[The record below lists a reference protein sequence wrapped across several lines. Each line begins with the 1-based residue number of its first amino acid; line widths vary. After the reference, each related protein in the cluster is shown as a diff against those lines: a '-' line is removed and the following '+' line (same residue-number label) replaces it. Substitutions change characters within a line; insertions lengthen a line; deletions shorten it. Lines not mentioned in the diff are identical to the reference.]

1 MNPRSRILT
10 VTVGLAAA
18 FTLVSA
24 RLIYIQMVKQQE
36 YREEAIKLHTS
47 GEPVPAQRGSIL
59 DAGGRVLAQS
69 VPRIEVRLDGKIL
82 SERPQELPVLAT
94 LLGVSAE
101 WLRGQIDPQNRYQ
114 KIADGVNADLE
125 GKLRAAQLRSIRL
138 ERKTVRDYPNGTE
151 TSQVLG
157 FVNLRDQ
164 EVGSDRTVSFETG
177 EAGIE
182 KAMDRYLKGVA
193 GERRIIRDAKR
204 REIPYFRLSD
214 RPARDGYHVVL
225 TIDQGIQHIAERE
238 ADRIVEQFQ
247 PENLHILILRPATG
261 EILAMVSRPT
271 FDPNHRETFQPEAMK
286 ERAIADA
293 YEPGSTFKL
302 VTLAAGL
309 NEGVADLGST
319 FFCEN
324 GQMLMA
330 GHWLKDHEAYG
341 LLTLREIIA
350 KSSNIGMAKLAALL
364 GEEKLHQYARL
375 FGFGARAQK
384 GEGILP
390 GEIAGTLHP
399 LKKWTKVSLT
409 RFPMGYEVAVT
420 NLQMALAYAAIANG
434 GKRMEPRLIKAVVDR
449 DNRVVMQFL
458 PKVVCQVVRPEV
470 AKEVTEAL
478 RGVVSDEGTAAEAQV
493 PGFEVAGKT
502 GTAQKYTASGYV
514 NQYRASFIGF
524 LPAQKP
530 EFVVSIMVDDPKG
543 KKYYGGQVAGPA
555 FREIATH
562 VAEQLNLNRTAV
574 VARQEAP

>member
-1 MNPRSRILT
+1 MNPRSRILAIT
-10 VTVGLAAA
+10 IGLAAA
-18 FTLVSA
+18 FTAVSG

-82 SERPQELPVLAT
+82 SERPQDLPVLAT

-164 EVGSDRTVSFETG
+164 AVGSDRTVSFEVG

-182 KAMDRYLKGVA
+182 KSMDRYLKGVS

-247 PENLHILILRPATG
+247 PENLHILIVRPGTG

-271 FDPNHRETFQPEAMK
+271 FDPNHRDTFQPEAMK

-293 YEPGSTFKL
+293 YEPGSTFKI

-324 GQMLMA
+324 GQMMMA
-330 GHWLKDHEAYG
+330 GHWLKDHESYG

-350 KSSNIGMAKLAALL
+350 KSSNIGMAKLATLL
-364 GEEKLHQYARL
+364 GEEKLHHYGRL
-375 FGFGARAQK
+375 FGFGAKAQK
-384 GEGILP
+384 GEGSLP
-390 GEIAGTLHP
+390 GEVTGTLHP
-399 LKKWTKVSLT
+399 LRKWTKVSLT

-470 AKEVTEAL
+470 AKQVTEAL
-478 RGVVSDEGTAAEAQV
+478 RGVVSDEGTAADAQV

-502 GTAQKYTASGYV
+502 GTAQKYTPQGYV
-514 NQYRASFIGF
+514 QKYRSSFIGY

-530 EFVVSIMVDDPKG
+530 EFVVSILVDDPKG
-543 KKYYGGQVAGPA
+543 KKIYGGQVAGPA

>member
-1 MNPRSRILT
+1 MNPRARILT
-10 VTVGLAAA
+10 VTVCLAVA
-18 FTLVSA
+18 FTAVST
-24 RLIYIQMVKQQE
+24 RLIWIQLVQQQE
-36 YREEAIKLHTS
+36 FREEAIKLHTS

-59 DAGGRVLAQS
+59 DVSGRVLAQS
-69 VPRIEVRLDGKIL
+69 VPTVEVRLDGKIFT
-82 SERPQELPVLAT
+82 ERPQELPVLAS

-125 GKLRAAQLRSIRL
+125 GKLRTAPLRSIRL

-164 EVGSDRTVSFETG
+164 TVGSDRTVSFETG
-177 EAGIE
+177 EGGIE

-225 TIDQGIQHIAERE
+225 TIDQSIQHIVERE
-238 ADRIVEQFQ
+238 ADRLAEQFQ
-247 PENLHILILRPATG
+247 PENLHILVVRPATG

-271 FDPNHRETFQPEAMK
+271 FDPNHRETYRPEAMK
-286 ERAIADA
+286 PRGLADA

-309 NEGVADLGST
+309 NENVADLNTT

-324 GQMLMA
+324 GQMMMA
-330 GHWLKDHEAYG
+330 GRILKDHEAYG
-341 LLTLREIIA
+341 MLTLREIIA

-364 GEEKLHQYARL
+364 GEEKMYEYARL

-384 GEGILP
+384 GEGTLP
-390 GEIAGTLHP
+390 GETAGLLHP
-399 LKKWTKVSLT
+399 LKSWTKVSMT

-434 GKRMEPRLIKAVVDR
+434 GKRMEPRLLKAVVDR

-458 PKVVCQVVRPEV
+458 PKVVCQVVRPET
-470 AKEVTEAL
+470 AKMVIEAL
-478 RGVVSDEGTAAEAQV
+478 RGVVSEEGTAREAQV

-502 GTAQKYTASGYV
+502 GTAQTATSEGYV
-514 NQYRASFIGF
+514 NKYRSSFIGF
-524 LPAQKP
+524 LPADKA
-530 EFVVSIMVDDPKG
+530 EFLVSILVDDPKG

-562 VAEQLNLNRTAV
+562 VAEQLNLNRGAV
-574 VARQEAP
+574 VASREKL

>member
-10 VTVGLAAA
+10 VTVVLAAA
-18 FTLVSA
+18 FTAVSIK
-24 RLIYIQMVKQQE
+24 LIWIQLVKQQE
-36 YREEAIKLHTS
+36 YREEAIRLHTS

-59 DAGGRVLAQS
+59 DVGGRVLAQS

-82 SERPQELPVLAT
+82 SERPQELPVLAQ

-125 GKLRAAQLRSIRL
+125 GKLRAAQLRSVRL
-138 ERKTVRDYPNGTE
+138 ERKTNRDYPNGTE

-164 EVGSDRTVSFETG
+164 TLGSDRTISFETG
-177 EAGIE
+177 EMGIE

-238 ADRIVEQFQ
+238 ADRLVEKYQ
-247 PENLHILILRPATG
+247 PENLHILIVRPATG

-271 FDPNHRETFQPEAMK
+271 FDPNHRDTFQPEAMK
-286 ERAIADA
+286 ERSLADA
-293 YEPGSTFKL
+293 YEPGSTFKI

-309 NEGVADLGST
+309 NEGVADLDST

-324 GQMLMA
+324 GQMLIA
-330 GHWLKDHEAYG
+330 GHWLKDHEPYG
-341 LLTLREIIA
+341 LLTLREVIA
-350 KSSNIGMAKLAALL
+350 KSSNIGMAKLASLL
-364 GEEKLHQYARL
+364 GEEKLHHYGRL
-375 FGFGARAQK
+375 FGFGAKAQK
-384 GEGILP
+384 GEGSLP
-390 GEIAGTLHP
+390 GEVAGTLHP

-470 AKEVTEAL
+470 AKQVTEAL
-478 RGVVSDEGTAAEAQV
+478 RGVVSEEGTAADAQV

-502 GTAQKYTASGYV
+502 GTAQKYTPQGYV
-514 NQYRASFIGF
+514 QKYRSSFIGY

-530 EFVVSIMVDDPKG
+530 EFVVSILVDDPKG
-543 KKYYGGQVAGPA
+543 KKIYGGQVAGPA

>member
-1 MNPRSRILT
+1 MNPRARIIT
-10 VTVGLAAA
+10 VTVGLAVA
-18 FTLVSA
+18 FTAVSA
-24 RLIYIQMVKQQE
+24 RLIYIQLVKQQE
-36 YREEAIKLHTS
+36 YREEAIRLHTS

-59 DAGGRVLAQS
+59 DASGRVLAQS

-82 SERPQELPVLAT
+82 AERPQELAVLAG
-94 LLGVSAE
+94 LLSVSAE

-114 KIADGVNADLE
+114 KIADGVSAELE

-151 TSQVLG
+151 TSQVLV
-157 FVNLRDQ
+157 FVNLRDMT
-164 EVGSDRTVSFETG
+164 VGSDRTVSFEVG
-177 EAGIE
+177 EGGIE
-182 KAMDRYLKGVA
+182 KSMDRYLKGLP

-225 TIDQGIQHIAERE
+225 TVDQGIQHIAERE
-238 ADRIVEQFQ
+238 ADRLVEQYQ
-247 PENLHILILRPATG
+247 PENLHILIIRPATG
-261 EILAMVSRPT
+261 EILAMVSRPN
-271 FDPNHRETFQPEAMK
+271 FDPNHRDTFQPEAMK
-286 ERAIADA
+286 ERAISDA
-293 YEPGSTFKL
+293 YEPGSTFKI

-330 GHWLKDHEAYG
+330 GHWLKDHEPYG
-341 LLTLREIIA
+341 LLTLREVIA
-350 KSSNIGMAKLAALL
+350 KSSNIGMAKLATLI
-364 GEEKLHQYARL
+364 GEEKLHHYGRL

-390 GEIAGTLHP
+390 GETSGTLHP

-409 RFPMGYEVAVT
+409 RFPMGYEIAVT

-470 AKEVTEAL
+470 AKQVTEAL
-478 RGVVSDEGTAAEAQV
+478 RGVVSDEGTAGEAQV

-502 GTAQKYTASGYV
+502 GTAQKYTPQGYV
-514 NQYRASFIGF
+514 NKYRASFIGY

-530 EFVVSIMVDDPKG
+530 EFVVSILVDDPKG

-555 FREIATH
+555 FREIAKH
-562 VAEQLNLNRTAV
+562 VAEQLNLNRTSV
-574 VARQEAP
+574 VARKEAP

>member
-1 MNPRSRILT
+1 MNPRSRILA
-10 VTVGLAAA
+10 VTVVLAIA
-18 FTLVSA
+18 FTAVSA
-24 RLIYIQMVKQQE
+24 RLIYIQMVKQHD
-36 YREEAIKLHTS
+36 YREEAIRLHTS
-47 GEPVPAQRGSIL
+47 GEPIPSQRGSIL

-82 SERPQELPVLAT
+82 SERPQELPALAT

-101 WLRGQIDPQNRYQ
+101 WLRGQIDAQNRYQ

-125 GKLRAAQLRSIRL
+125 GKLRAAQLRSVRL
-138 ERKTVRDYPNGTE
+138 ERKTTRDYPNGTE

-164 EVGSDRTVSFETG
+164 TVGSDRTVSFETG

-225 TIDQGIQHIAERE
+225 TIDQGIQHIVERE
-238 ADRIVEQFQ
+238 ADRLVEQVQ
-247 PENLHILILRPATG
+247 PDNLHILIVRPATG

-271 FDPNHRETFQPEAMK
+271 FDPNHRESFQPEAMK

-293 YEPGSTFKL
+293 YEPGSTFKI

-324 GQMLMA
+324 GQMMMA
-330 GHWLKDHEAYG
+330 GHWLKDHEPYG

-350 KSSNIGMAKLAALL
+350 KSSNIGMAKLAVLL
-364 GEEKLHQYARL
+364 GEEKLHHYGRL
-375 FGFGARAQK
+375 FGFGAKAQK
-384 GEGILP
+384 GEGSLP
-390 GEIAGTLHP
+390 GEVAGTLHP
-399 LKKWTKVSLT
+399 MKKWTKVSLT

-470 AKEVTEAL
+470 AKQVTEAL

-502 GTAQKYTASGYV
+502 GTAQKYTPQGYV
-514 NQYRASFIGF
+514 NQYRASFIGY

-530 EFVVSIMVDDPKG
+530 EFVVSILVDHPKG
-543 KKYYGGQVAGPA
+543 KKYYGGQIAGPA

-562 VAEQLNLNRTAV
+562 VAEQLNLNRTSV
-574 VARQEAP
+574 VARREAP

>member
-1 MNPRSRILT
+1 MNPRSRI
-10 VTVGLAAA
+10 VAITVGLAIA
-18 FTLVSA
+18 FTAVSA

-36 YREEAIKLHTS
+36 YREEAIRLHTS

-59 DAGGRVLAQS
+59 DVGGRVLAQS
-69 VPRIEVRLDGKIL
+69 VPRIEVRLDGKII
-82 SERPQELPVLAT
+82 SERPQELPVLAN
-94 LLGVSAE
+94 LLGVSAA

-114 KIADGVNADLE
+114 KIADGVSADLE
-125 GKLRAAQLRSIRL
+125 GKLRAAQLRSVRL
-138 ERKTVRDYPNGTE
+138 ERKTTRDYPNGTE

-164 EVGSDRTVSFETG
+164 TVGSDRTTSFETG
-177 EAGIE
+177 EIGIE

-238 ADRIVEQFQ
+238 ADRLVEQYQ
-247 PENLHILILRPATG
+247 PENLHILIVRPATG

-271 FDPNHRETFQPEAMK
+271 FDPNHRDTFQPESLK
-286 ERAIADA
+286 ERTLADA
-293 YEPGSTFKL
+293 YEPGSTFKI

-330 GHWLKDHEAYG
+330 GHWLKDHEPYG
-341 LLTLREIIA
+341 LLTLREVIA

-364 GEEKLHQYARL
+364 GEEKLHHYGRL
-375 FGFGARAQK
+375 FGFGAKAQK
-384 GEGILP
+384 GEGSLP
-390 GEIAGTLHP
+390 GEVAGTLHP

-458 PKVVCQVVRPEV
+458 PRVVCQVVRPEV
-470 AKEVTEAL
+470 AQQVTEAL
-478 RGVVSDEGTAAEAQV
+478 RGVVSEEGTAAEAQV

-502 GTAQKYTASGYV
+502 GTAQKYTPEGYV
-514 NQYRASFIGF
+514 QKYRSSFVGY

-530 EFVVSIMVDDPKG
+530 EFVVSILVDDAKG
-543 KKYYGGQVAGPA
+543 KKIYGGQVAGPA

-562 VAEQLNLNRTAV
+562 VAEQLRLNRTSV

>member
-1 MNPRSRILT
+1 MNPRSRILA
-10 VTVGLAAA
+10 VTVVLAIA
-18 FTLVSA
+18 FTAVSA
-24 RLIYIQMVKQQE
+24 RLIYIQMVKQHD
-36 YREEAIKLHTS
+36 YREEAIRLHTS
-47 GEPVPAQRGSIL
+47 GEPIPSQRGSIL

-82 SERPQELPVLAT
+82 SERPQELPALAT

-101 WLRGQIDPQNRYQ
+101 WLRGQIDAQNRYQ

-125 GKLRAAQLRSIRL
+125 GKLRAAQLRSVRL
-138 ERKTVRDYPNGTE
+138 ERKTTRDYPNGTE

-164 EVGSDRTVSFETG
+164 TVGSDRTVSFETG

-225 TIDQGIQHIAERE
+225 TIDQGIQHIVERE
-238 ADRIVEQFQ
+238 ADRLIEQVQ
-247 PENLHILILRPATG
+247 PDNLHILIIRPATG
-261 EILAMVSRPT
+261 EILAMASRPT
-271 FDPNHRETFQPEAMK
+271 FDPNHRESFQPEAMK

-293 YEPGSTFKL
+293 YEPGSTFKI

-324 GQMLMA
+324 GQMMMA
-330 GHWLKDHEAYG
+330 GHWLKDHEPYG

-350 KSSNIGMAKLAALL
+350 KSSNIGMAKLAVLL
-364 GEEKLHQYARL
+364 GEEKLHHYGRL
-375 FGFGARAQK
+375 FGFGAKAQK
-384 GEGILP
+384 GEGSLP
-390 GEIAGTLHP
+390 GEVAGTLHP
-399 LKKWTKVSLT
+399 MKKWTKVSLT

-470 AKEVTEAL
+470 AKQVTEAL
-478 RGVVSDEGTAAEAQV
+478 RGVVSEEGTAAEAQV

-502 GTAQKYTASGYV
+502 GTAQKYTPQGYV
-514 NQYRASFIGF
+514 NQYRASFIGY

-530 EFVVSIMVDDPKG
+530 EFVVSILVDHPKG
-543 KKYYGGQVAGPA
+543 KKYYGGQIAGPA

-562 VAEQLNLNRTAV
+562 VAEQLNLNRTSV
-574 VARQEAP
+574 VARREAP

>member
-1 MNPRSRILT
+1 MNPRARILT
-10 VTVGLAAA
+10 VTIGLAVA
-18 FTLVSA
+18 FTAVSA
-24 RLIYIQMVKQQE
+24 RLIYIQLVKQQE
-36 YREEAIKLHTS
+36 YREEAIRLHTS
-47 GEPVPAQRGSIL
+47 GEPIPAQRGSIL

-82 SERPQELPVLAT
+82 AERPQELPVLAM

-138 ERKTVRDYPNGTE
+138 ERKTIRDYPNGTE

-157 FVNLRDQ
+157 FVNLRDMT
-164 EVGSDRTVSFETG
+164 VGSDRTVSFEVG
-177 EAGIE
+177 EGGIE
-182 KAMDRYLKGVA
+182 KSMDRYLKGLP

-225 TIDQGIQHIAERE
+225 TVDQGIQHIAERE
-238 ADRIVEQFQ
+238 ADRLVEQYQ
-247 PENLHILILRPATG
+247 PENLHILIIRPATG
-261 EILAMVSRPT
+261 EILAMVSRPN
-271 FDPNHRETFQPEAMK
+271 FDPNHRDTFQPEAMK
-286 ERAIADA
+286 ERAISDA
-293 YEPGSTFKL
+293 YEPGSTFKI

-330 GHWLKDHEAYG
+330 GHWLKDHEPYG
-341 LLTLREIIA
+341 LLTLREVIA
-350 KSSNIGMAKLAALL
+350 KSSNIGMAKLATLI
-364 GEEKLHQYARL
+364 GEEKLHHYGRL

-390 GEIAGTLHP
+390 GETSGTLHP

-409 RFPMGYEVAVT
+409 RFPMGYEIAVT

-458 PKVVCQVVRPEV
+458 PRVVCQVVRPEV
-470 AKEVTEAL
+470 AKQVTEAL
-478 RGVVSDEGTAAEAQV
+478 RGVVSDEGTAGEAQV

-502 GTAQKYTASGYV
+502 GTAQKYTPQGYV
-514 NQYRASFIGF
+514 NKYRASFIGY

-530 EFVVSIMVDDPKG
+530 EFVVSILVDDPKG

-555 FREIATH
+555 FREIAKH
-562 VAEQLNLNRTAV
+562 VAEQLNLNRTSV
-574 VARQEAP
+574 VARKEAP

>member
-1 MNPRSRILT
+1 MNPRSRILA
-10 VTVGLAAA
+10 VTVVLAIA
-18 FTLVSA
+18 FTAVSA
-24 RLIYIQMVKQQE
+24 RLIYIQMVKQHD
-36 YREEAIKLHTS
+36 YREEAIRLHTS
-47 GEPVPAQRGSIL
+47 GEPIPSQRGP
-59 DAGGRVLAQS
+59 A
-69 VPRIEVRLDGKIL
+69 
-82 SERPQELPVLAT
+82 LAT
-94 LLGVSAE
+94 LLGVSTE
-101 WLRGQIDPQNRYQ
+101 WLRGQIDAQNRYQ

-125 GKLRAAQLRSIRL
+125 GKLRAAQLRSVRL
-138 ERKTVRDYPNGTE
+138 ERKTTRDYPNGTE

-164 EVGSDRTVSFETG
+164 TVGSDRTVSFETG

-225 TIDQGIQHIAERE
+225 TIDQGIQHIVERE
-238 ADRIVEQFQ
+238 ADRLIEQVQ
-247 PENLHILILRPATG
+247 PDNLHILIIRPATG
-261 EILAMVSRPT
+261 EILAMASRPT
-271 FDPNHRETFQPEAMK
+271 FDPNHRESFQPEAMK

-293 YEPGSTFKL
+293 YEPGSTFKI

-324 GQMLMA
+324 GQMMMA
-330 GHWLKDHEAYG
+330 GHWLKDHEPYG

-350 KSSNIGMAKLAALL
+350 KSSNIGMAKLAVLL
-364 GEEKLHQYARL
+364 GEEKLHHYGRL
-375 FGFGARAQK
+375 FGFGAKAQK
-384 GEGILP
+384 GEGSLP
-390 GEIAGTLHP
+390 GEVAGTLHP
-399 LKKWTKVSLT
+399 MKKWTKVSLT

-470 AKEVTEAL
+470 AKQVTEAL

-502 GTAQKYTASGYV
+502 GTAQKYTPQGYV
-514 NQYRASFIGF
+514 NQYRASFIGY

-530 EFVVSIMVDDPKG
+530 EFVVSILVDHPKG
-543 KKYYGGQVAGPA
+543 KKYYGGQIAGPA

-562 VAEQLNLNRTAV
+562 VAEQLNLNRTSV
-574 VARQEAP
+574 VARREAP

>member
-1 MNPRSRILT
+1 MNPRSRILA
-10 VTVGLAAA
+10 VTVVLAIA
-18 FTLVSA
+18 FTAVSA
-24 RLIYIQMVKQQE
+24 RLIYIQMVKQHD
-36 YREEAIKLHTS
+36 YREEAIRLHTS
-47 GEPVPAQRGSIL
+47 GEPIPSPRGSIL

-82 SERPQELPVLAT
+82 SERPQELPALAT

-101 WLRGQIDPQNRYQ
+101 WLRGQIDAQNRYQ

-125 GKLRAAQLRSIRL
+125 GKLRAAQLRSVRL
-138 ERKTVRDYPNGTE
+138 ERKTTRDYPNGTE

-164 EVGSDRTVSFETG
+164 TVGSDRTVSFETG

-225 TIDQGIQHIAERE
+225 TIDQGIQHIVERE
-238 ADRIVEQFQ
+238 ADRLIEQVQ
-247 PENLHILILRPATG
+247 PDNLHILIIRPATG
-261 EILAMVSRPT
+261 EILAMASRPT
-271 FDPNHRETFQPEAMK
+271 FDPNHRESFQPEAMK

-293 YEPGSTFKL
+293 YEPGSTFKI

-324 GQMLMA
+324 GQMMMA
-330 GHWLKDHEAYG
+330 GHWLKDHEPYG

-350 KSSNIGMAKLAALL
+350 KSSNIGMAKLAVLL
-364 GEEKLHQYARL
+364 GEEKLHHYGRL
-375 FGFGARAQK
+375 FGFGAKAQK
-384 GEGILP
+384 GEGSLP
-390 GEIAGTLHP
+390 GEVAGTLHP
-399 LKKWTKVSLT
+399 MKKWTKVSLT

-470 AKEVTEAL
+470 AKQVTEAL
-478 RGVVSDEGTAAEAQV
+478 RGVVSEEGTAAEAQV

-502 GTAQKYTASGYV
+502 GTAQKYTPQGYV
-514 NQYRASFIGF
+514 NQYRASFIGY

-530 EFVVSIMVDDPKG
+530 EFVVSILVDHPKG
-543 KKYYGGQVAGPA
+543 KKYYGGQIAGPA

-562 VAEQLNLNRTAV
+562 VAEQLNLNRTSV
-574 VARQEAP
+574 VARREAP

>member
-1 MNPRSRILT
+1 MNPRARILT
-10 VTVGLAAA
+10 VTIDLAVS
-18 FTLVSA
+18 FTAVSA
-24 RLIYIQMVKQQE
+24 RLIYIQLVKQQE
-36 YREEAIKLHTS
+36 YREEAIRLHTS
-47 GEPVPAQRGSIL
+47 GEPIPAQRGSIL

-82 SERPQELPVLAT
+82 AERPQELPVLAM

-157 FVNLRDQ
+157 FVNLRDMT
-164 EVGSDRTVSFETG
+164 VGSDRTVSFEVG
-177 EAGIE
+177 EGGIE
-182 KAMDRYLKGVA
+182 KSMDRYLKGLP

-225 TIDQGIQHIAERE
+225 TVDQGIQHIAERE
-238 ADRIVEQFQ
+238 ADRLVEQYQ
-247 PENLHILILRPATG
+247 PENLHILIIRPATG
-261 EILAMVSRPT
+261 EILAMVSRPN
-271 FDPNHRETFQPEAMK
+271 FDPNHRDTFQPEAMK
-286 ERAIADA
+286 ERAISDA
-293 YEPGSTFKL
+293 YEPGSTFKI

-330 GHWLKDHEAYG
+330 GHWLKDHEPYG
-341 LLTLREIIA
+341 LLTLREVIA
-350 KSSNIGMAKLAALL
+350 KSSNIGMAKLATLI
-364 GEEKLHQYARL
+364 GEEKLHHYGRL

-390 GEIAGTLHP
+390 GETSGTLHP

-409 RFPMGYEVAVT
+409 RFPMGYEIAVT

-458 PKVVCQVVRPEV
+458 PRVVCQVVRPEV
-470 AKEVTEAL
+470 AKQVTEAL
-478 RGVVSDEGTAAEAQV
+478 RGVVSDEGTAGEAQV

-502 GTAQKYTASGYV
+502 GTAQKYTPQGYV
-514 NQYRASFIGF
+514 NKYRASFIGY

-530 EFVVSIMVDDPKG
+530 EFVVSILVDDPKG

-555 FREIATH
+555 FREIAKH
-562 VAEQLNLNRTAV
+562 VAEQLNLNRTSV
-574 VARQEAP
+574 VARKEAP

>member
-1 MNPRSRILT
+1 MNPRARILT
-10 VTVGLAAA
+10 VTVCLAVA
-18 FTLVSA
+18 FTAVST
-24 RLIYIQMVKQQE
+24 RLIWIQLVQQQE
-36 YREEAIKLHTS
+36 FREEAIKLHTS

-59 DAGGRVLAQS
+59 DVSGRVLAQS
-69 VPRIEVRLDGKIL
+69 VPTVEVRLDGKIFT
-82 SERPQELPVLAT
+82 ERPQELPVLAS

-125 GKLRAAQLRSIRL
+125 GKLRTAPLRSIRL

-164 EVGSDRTVSFETG
+164 TVGSDRTVSFETG
-177 EAGIE
+177 EGGIE

-225 TIDQGIQHIAERE
+225 TIDQSIQHIVERE
-238 ADRIVEQFQ
+238 ADRLAEQFQ
-247 PENLHILILRPATG
+247 PENLHILVVRPATG

-271 FDPNHRETFQPEAMK
+271 FDPNHRETYRPEAMK
-286 ERAIADA
+286 PRGLADA

-309 NEGVADLGST
+309 NENVADLNTT

-324 GQMLMA
+324 GQMMMA
-330 GHWLKDHEAYG
+330 GRILKDHEAYG
-341 LLTLREIIA
+341 MLTLREIIA

-364 GEEKLHQYARL
+364 GEDKMYEYARL

-384 GEGILP
+384 GEGTLP
-390 GEIAGTLHP
+390 GETAGLLHP
-399 LKKWTKVSLT
+399 LKSWTKVSMT

-434 GKRMEPRLIKAVVDR
+434 GKRMEPRLLKAVVDR

-458 PKVVCQVVRPEV
+458 PKVVCQVVRPET
-470 AKEVTEAL
+470 AKMVIEAL
-478 RGVVSDEGTAAEAQV
+478 RGVVSEEGTAREAQV

-502 GTAQKYTASGYV
+502 GTAQTATSEGYV
-514 NQYRASFIGF
+514 NKYRSSFIGF
-524 LPAQKP
+524 LPADKA
-530 EFVVSIMVDDPKG
+530 EFLVSILVDDPKG

-562 VAEQLNLNRTAV
+562 VAEQLNLNRGAV
-574 VARQEAP
+574 VASREKL